1 MTEYKTS
8 EAKRRANKKYD
19 QNNPEGR
26 QYRNKKSA
34 AKSFINIAT
43 DEDFLFIQELV
54 KERLERDNT
63 KK

>member
-1 MTEYKTS
+1 MNEYKTS

-34 AKSFINIAT
+34 TKSFIRDLAS
-43 DEDFLFIQELV
+43 DDDLELV
-54 KERLERDNT
+54 QGWLEERL
-63 KK
+63 KKED